1 MEKKSLKP
9 KNIFVSEEETIV
21 VWSDVQIS
29 FEKNFGTEIY
39 QSWLKN
45 ITLIKEFNDYLIL
58 GVPTR
63 FFRDWIVSRYLDKM
77 LSQLKTFKNS
87 INRVEFKILEEHKSV
102 NVNDTLKIDDFNKV
116 SEIKDSLMNY
126 NRLNPNLN
134 FDNFISGSS
143 NQIALS
149 SSKKICEQISRYNPL
164 YIYGGVGLGKTHL
177 LNAIGIQLEKQT
189 NVMFISAERFMY
201 HFIKSIKK
209 NDMVNFKDFFRKSS
223 VFIIDDIQ
231 FIRGKEGLQEE
242 FFHTFNSLIDKS
254 AQIIISA
261 DRAPMKL
268 DRVQERIKSRLA
280 GGLVVDIDI
289 PDLELKT
296 KIIKKR
302 LEDIQNQ
309 FKENSNISEEVISF
323 IANESKTNIREL
335 IGVLNRVV
343 TFSRIHKKDLTIS
356 DCKNILK
363 DVFNQ
368 AKIITVDKIQNT
380 VSNYFNIPLTEM
392 LSQRRSRPLA
402 RPRQV
407 AMYLAKKMT
416 TRSLPEIG
424 RRFANRDHTT
434 VIHAVK
440 TITRLSEK
448 DDEMKKNINQIKSL
462 LLEE

>member
-1 MEKKSLKP
+1 MENKSLKP
-9 KNIFVSEEETIV
+9 QDIFTSEEEETLSWEDIQV
-21 VWSDVQIS
+21 S
-29 FEKNFGTEIY
+29 FEKNFGTEVY
-39 QSWLKN
+39 TSWLKN
-45 ITLIKEFNDYLIL
+45 ITLLKEYNDYLVL

-63 FFRDWIVSRYLDKM
+63 FFRDWIVSRYLDKI
-77 LSQLKTFKNS
+77 LFQLKSFKNS
-87 INRVEFKILEEHKSV
+87 INRVEFKITES
-102 NVNDTLKIDDFNKV
+102 NKINFNDDFKEVNSDKIT
-116 SEIKDSLMNY
+116 EIKDSILNY
-126 NRLNPNLN
+126 NRLNPDLN
-134 FDNFISGSS
+134 FETFISGQS
-143 NQIALS
+143 NEVALS
-149 SSKKICEQISRYNPL
+149 SSKKVCEQISRYNPL

-177 LNAIGIQLEKQT
+177 LNAIGLKLEKKT
-189 NVMFISAERFMY
+189 KVMFISAERFMY

-254 AQIIISA
+254 SQIIISA

-280 GGLVVDIDI
+280 GGLVVDIDT
-289 PDLELKT
+289 PNLELKIN
-296 KIIKKR
+296 IIKRR
-302 LEDIQNQ
+302 LQDIQIQ
-309 FKENSNISEEVISF
+309 FKENINISEEVISF
-323 IANESKTNIREL
+323 IAAESKTNIREL
-335 IGVLNRVV
+335 IGILNRVV
-343 TFSRIHKKDLTIS
+343 AFSRIHKKILTIG

-368 AKIITVDKIQNT
+368 TKILTVDKIQNV
-380 VSNYFNIPLTEM
+380 VSNFFNIQLAEM

-402 RPRQV
+402 RPRQI
-407 AMYLAKKMT
+407 AMYLTKKLT

-448 DDEMKKNINQIKSL
+448 DDEMKKNIDQLKIL